1 MRARLA
7 CLLSL
12 STHCR
17 QVPYLFKASFI
28 LGIYQSENRRRIY
41 KSYRRMRRPTSY
53 FENTGKKTSTF
64 GLKSTTFIGAKVWNS
79 LPNELRSTTI
89 LKDRIYVCCERTK
102 FLMYSFFMVNCNSL
116 KFEIFLILF
125 FDIARMLVIN

>member
-1 MRARLA
+1 MLLRYIIDLFVLCNNVS
-7 CLLSL
+7 CLRGTNKLF
-12 STHCR
+12 
-17 QVPYLFKASFI
+17 VP
-28 LGIYQSENRRRIY
+28 R
-41 KSYRRMRRPTSY
+41 
-53 FENTGKKTSTF
+53 KKTSTL

-89 LKDRIYVCCERTK
+89 LKDRIYGCCEKTK

>member
-53 FENTGKKTSTF
+53 FENTVNYWDTSN
-64 GLKSTTFIGAKVWNS
+64 SIMFI
-79 LPNELRSTTI
+79 LQR
-89 LKDRIYVCCERTK
+89 
-102 FLMYSFFMVNCNSL
+102 FLFA
-116 KFEIFLILF
+116 IF
-125 FDIARMLVIN
+125 

>member
-53 FENTGKKTSTF
+53 FENTAQATAVIKY
-64 GLKSTTFIGAKVWNS
+64 LIQV
-79 LPNELRSTTI
+79 
-89 LKDRIYVCCERTK
+89 YHEREVK
-102 FLMYSFFMVNCNSL
+102 EV
-116 KFEIFLILF
+116 
-125 FDIARMLVIN
+125 

>member
-41 KSYRRMRRPTSY
+41 KSYRRMRPPTSY
-53 FENTGKKTSTF
+53 FENTVDRNMENMFSISFRKHHDGKEENNLFTLIIKIEVLFARAIIMSTACA
-64 GLKSTTFIGAKVWNS
+64 SSVSVET
-79 LPNELRSTTI
+79 
-89 LKDRIYVCCERTK
+89 
-102 FLMYSFFMVNCNSL
+102 
-116 KFEIFLILF
+116 
-125 FDIARMLVIN
+125 

>member
-53 FENTGKKTSTF
+53 FENTA
-64 GLKSTTFIGAKVWNS
+64 L
-79 LPNELRSTTI
+79 
-89 LKDRIYVCCERTK
+89 
-102 FLMYSFFMVNCNSL
+102 YSFFISLSYPDLSRCDIDDGTRTLDPHWWRVNKPSL
-116 KFEIFLILF
+116 GVPEALLDYRPKEGWLKGILINRKSRGKT
-125 FDIARMLVIN
+125 A

>member
-12 STHCR
+12 STHCI

-53 FENTGKKTSTF
+53 FENTGKHHRYALM
-64 GLKSTTFIGAKVWNS
+64 LKSHDSKPGQ
-79 LPNELRSTTI
+79 LLRQVGGWAESPKWTMNQ
-89 LKDRIYVCCERTK
+89 V
-102 FLMYSFFMVNCNSL
+102 YSKLSN
-116 KFEIFLILF
+116 
-125 FDIARMLVIN
+125 